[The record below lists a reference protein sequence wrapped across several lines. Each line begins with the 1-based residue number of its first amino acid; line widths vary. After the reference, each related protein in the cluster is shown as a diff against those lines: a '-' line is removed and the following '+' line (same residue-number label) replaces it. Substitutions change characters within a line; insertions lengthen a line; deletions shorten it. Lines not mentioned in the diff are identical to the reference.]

1 MPKRAGAT
9 VRTTYREIAAMV
21 DLSGMGVALR
31 TDRGCRVAVMVKNAK
46 WITRVRILR
55 SYVMLDFV
63 LCVIDAGI
71 SLVIAQKANRDT
83 VRAAA
88 VVQASAQISVIRA
101 GVR

>member
-9 VRTTYREIAAMV
+9 VRTTYREIVAMV
-21 DLSGMGVALR
+21 ELSGMGVSLR
-31 TDRGCRVAVMVKNAK
+31 TDRGCRVAVMVTNTK
-46 WITRVRILR
+46 WITRVRILC
-55 SYVMLDFV
+55 VMLELV

-71 SLVIAQKANRDT
+71 SLVNAQKTNRDT
-83 VRAAA
+83 VGAAA